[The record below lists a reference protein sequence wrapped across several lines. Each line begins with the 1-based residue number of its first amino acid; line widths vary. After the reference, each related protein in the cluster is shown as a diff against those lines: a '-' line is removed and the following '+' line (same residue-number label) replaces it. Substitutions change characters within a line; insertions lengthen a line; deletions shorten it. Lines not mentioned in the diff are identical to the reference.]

1 MKDTPDKIES
11 IKLSILQETKED
23 IQKMEDGT
31 DKNQDIKTNKAIGEE
46 NKRTNMTHT
55 LGIKSQS
62 IVMKGRKRKNI
73 NEKIKTI
80 TSGKSRDTKKIDL

>member
-46 NKRTNMTHT
+46 NKSEGDI
-55 LGIKSQS
+55 L
-62 IVMKGRKRKNI
+62 
-73 NEKIKTI
+73 
-80 TSGKSRDTKKIDL
+80 